1 MLSAA
6 TEGNKKGSV
15 SAGRDKTGL
24 GLPLHPVNAW
34 SLSSEEPRV
43 TRAVSALCSC
53 RCRHEVNRRWHSNRG

>member
-6 TEGNKKGSV
+6 AEGNKGSV

-24 GLPLHPVNAW
+24 GWPLPGNAW

-43 TRAVSALCSC
+43 THAVFALSSC
-53 RCRHEVNRRWHSNRG
+53 RCRHEVN